1 MLASLLHGYL
11 GDADGIT
18 QVPSNRWHPGLS
30 EVVLSAGGC
39 GGGDAG
45 GCSRSVLWSATPA
58 KRDQA
63 AYAKVRAQR
72 SRNQRRGRSPCS
84 QAGTLGWE
92 LSGHTAWQVSGG
104 GGKAGSKGRSGIG
117 RGRPCF
123 AHGRLRCACYSQECG
138 VAVKTSRQSRI
149 VGGSNA
155 YSGEWPWQVSL
166 HVQGIHVCGGSIIT
180 PEWIVTAA
188 HCVEE

>member
-1 MLASLLHGYL
+1 MITLQPGQNL
-11 GDADGIT
+11 GMGTVWAHS
-18 QVPSNRWHPGLS
+18 V
-30 EVVLSAGGC
+30 AG
-39 GGGDAG
+39 
-45 GCSRSVLWSATPA
+45 V
-58 KRDQA
+58 
-63 AYAKVRAQR
+63 
-72 SRNQRRGRSPCS
+72 RGRRE
-84 QAGTLGWE
+84 G
-92 LSGHTAWQVSGG
+92 
-104 GGKAGSKGRSGIG
+104 GSKGRSGIG

-123 AHGRLRCACYSQECG
+123 AHGPAALCLLLSECG
-138 VAVKTSRQSRI
+138 VSVKASRQSRI